1 MPEYSGQDDLID
13 IREQQQDSK
22 KEKIKS
28 KIRFTRFLLLLVAA
42 VFALVLLFINKDK
55 LNADNFRRLAAK
67 IDIGF
72 SSDKSADNSI
82 IDYDYNSSDVVGVY
96 KDGIARV
103 TSDSL
108 VIMDN
113 AGTQF
118 QSVLTGFNN
127 PALVTTDKYVMTFD
141 RGGRHLIV
149 TNSFTVVFDITFDD
163 NIVTASMNDNGYF
176 AVVTESDAYKNK
188 LIVYN
193 SSFEEIYKLNSMSRY
208 ILSVDISEDNRHAA
222 VSSYYVEGSS
232 IIPQINYYS
241 FTEEESL
248 WNAEF
253 EDNIAVSVI
262 CKDDST
268 VCALFEWGV
277 CMLDSKGRE
286 KYKYEFG
293 NKFLQAYSLTRGKYN
308 CVVLSDS
315 HSGNSAVTVFDNAG
329 KKISET
335 ETDVTVISADI
346 FGDRLA
352 LLSRDKI
359 YIYTVSGKLISE
371 RENPNDAMHVLF
383 SDKNSVLVVSDS
395 GIVYNLIN

>member
-1 MPEYSGQDDLID
+1 MPEYSEQDDLID

-28 KIRFTRFLLLLVAA
+28 KIRFARFLLLFVAA
-42 VFALVLLFINKDK
+42 VFAIVLLFINKDK

-72 SSDKSADNSI
+72 SSDKSEDNSV
-82 IDYDYNSSDVVGVY
+82 IDYDYNPSDVVGVY

-149 TNSFTVVFDITFDD
+149 ANSFAVVFDITFDD
-163 NIVTASMNDNGYF
+163 NIVTASMNDSGYF

-193 SSFEEIYKLNSMSRY
+193 SSFEEIYK
-208 ILSVDISEDNRHAA
+208 
-222 VSSYYVEGSS
+222 
-232 IIPQINYYS
+232 
-241 FTEEESL
+241 L

-277 CMLDSKGRE
+277 CILDSKGKE
-286 KYKYEFG
+286 KCRYEFG

-315 HSGNSAVTVFDNAG
+315 HSGSSAVTVFDNAG

-371 RENPNDAMHVLF
+371 RENPNDAMYVLF

-395 GIVYNLIN
+395 GIVYNLID